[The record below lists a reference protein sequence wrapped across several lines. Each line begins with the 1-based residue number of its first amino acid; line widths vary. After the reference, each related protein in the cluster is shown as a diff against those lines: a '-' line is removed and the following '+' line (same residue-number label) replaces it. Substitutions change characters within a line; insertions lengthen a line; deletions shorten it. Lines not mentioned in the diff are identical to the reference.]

1 MLQSKQ
7 LRVCV
12 GNWPSKNNIKELKS
26 ARHFITLLCYYVI
39 FYFMHRLCKVVHR
52 YGNSHLKM
60 CGGFPEIR
68 VSRDERRRLLLFC
81 LTPVNE
87 QRDFTS
93 QMYDFSEKVNSVGA
107 VYSVS
112 GFLQRI
118 WERQWIWKTSLI
130 SSPHHVGFHK
140 GPNHLPEWKLTT
152 TSCLFPG
159 RSFPVRPRSSRLR
172 HVFCSPDRHHVTTS
186 RDRILSVSQPI
197 LCQARRDCS
206 GDLSGG
212 CWFVWSQLMRRPSRP
227 DVLLWWESCVELVF
241 LLQHDKLI
249 IRPMLYVHYELTN
262 IVWNG

>member
-1 MLQSKQ
+1 
-7 LRVCV
+7 
-12 GNWPSKNNIKELKS
+12 
-26 ARHFITLLCYYVI
+26 
-39 FYFMHRLCKVVHR
+39 
-52 YGNSHLKM
+52 M
-60 CGGFPEIR
+60 CGDFPEIR

-81 LTPVNE
+81 LTPANE

-107 VYSVS
+107 VYSAS

-172 HVFCSPDRHHVTTS
+172 HVFCSTDRHHVTTS

-197 LCQARRDCS
+197 LCQARRGCS

-212 CWFVWSQLMRRPSRP
+212 CWFVWSQLMRTTQQARCVALVRELCWVGVFTVARQTDNSPY
-227 DVLLWWESCVELVF
+227 VVCTLWINRYRVKWVTLRWCV
-241 LLQHDKLI
+241 
-249 IRPMLYVHYELTN
+249 
-262 IVWNG
+262 